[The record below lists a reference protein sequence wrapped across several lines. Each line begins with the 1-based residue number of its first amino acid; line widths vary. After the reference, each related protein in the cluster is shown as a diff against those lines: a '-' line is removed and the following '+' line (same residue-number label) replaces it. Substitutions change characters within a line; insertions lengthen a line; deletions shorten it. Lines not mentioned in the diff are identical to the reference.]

1 MMKKTLV
8 ALAAAAVAGGAF
20 AQSAVTISGTVD
32 LAYALYDVSSTNAT
46 DRDADQ
52 QRVIQNGS
60 ATTAIIIS
68 GSEDIG
74 GGLRGIFRFEANPD
88 FVNGGGL
95 VTGGGGNGFNF
106 LGLTGNFGE
115 VRLGRLNSAFLQN
128 WGIANP
134 FGTNLGS
141 GWGAARVVTRYAGG
155 SPGTAPTRFNGAI
168 EYQSPVFNGI
178 QGRLMYSPEDTTATT
193 TVRPGVIDAGLRF
206 AQGPISAMLSW
217 QQTEASRNFTAAAN
231 SPIGVTGNGVESTLW
246 MLGARFTMG
255 ATAFSAGYWQ
265 EKIDRNSPTVEAA
278 DITGWTLGVR
288 HTMGPWAFLAAYT
301 QTEDDALVANRA
313 LTGGGALVH
322 SAAADVTL
330 VEGNGAKR
338 TVLGLGADYSFSKRT
353 ALYGRFEARDLGV
366 TEVQTIAVGI
376 RHTF

>member
-1 MMKKTLV
+1 MMKKSLI
-8 ALAAAAVAGGAF
+8 ALAAAVVAGGAF
-20 AQSAVTISGTVD
+20 AQSSVTISGTVD
-32 LAYALYDVSSTNAT
+32 LAYAMYDVSADTAAE
-46 DRDADQ
+46 RDADQ

-60 ATTAIIIS
+60 AITAIFFR

-74 GGLRGIFRFEANPD
+74 GGLRGIFQFETNPD
-88 FVNGGGL
+88 FVGGGGL
-95 VTGGGGNGFNF
+95 ANATGNNF

-141 GWGAARVVTRYAGG
+141 GWGAARVVTRYAA
-155 SPGTAPTRFNGAI
+155 GTAPTRFNGAI

-178 QGRLMYSPEDTTATT
+178 QGRLMYVPEDTTATT

-217 QQTEASRNFTAAAN
+217 QQTDASRSVVATG
-231 SPIGVTGNGVESTLW
+231 SPIGVAGAGVESNLW
-246 MLGARFTMG
+246 MLGARYTMG
-255 ATAFSAGYWQ
+255 ALTFSGGYWQ
-265 EKIDRNSPTVEAA
+265 EEIDVAGVEGA

-288 HTMGPWAFLAAYT
+288 YAMGPWAFTAAYT
-301 QTEDDALVANRA
+301 QTEDDALAANRV
-313 LTGGGALVH
+313 LTTGGALVH

-330 VEGNGAKR
+330 ANGNGADR
-338 TVLGLGADYSFSKRT
+338 TVFGLGVDYSFSKRT
-353 ALYGRFEARDLGV
+353 ALYGRFEGRDLGP